1 MVLLQSSSQKWRAG
15 QQIPGTAKKGER
27 AEGRGGR
34 ERSSMAPCAPSGQT
48 GRANDRDTPGYWFQ
62 TVSLP

>member
-1 MVLLQSSSQKWRAG
+1 MVLLRSSSQERRAG
-15 QQIPGTAKKGER
+15 QQIPGAAKKGER
-27 AEGRGGR
+27 AEGGGGR
-34 ERSSMAPCAPSGQT
+34 ERASMAPRAPSGQT